1 MVSAVNLDT
10 AEQAGEEIRNDTED
24 TAAAIKVAANAAQSA
39 ARISNSGII
48 SSIAFPAMFQISI
61 TFTMPFG
68 CDAMP
73 GS

>member
-1 MVSAVNLDT
+1 MVSAVKIDSK
-10 AEQAGEEIRNDTED
+10 QAGEETRNDTED
-24 TAAAIKVAANAAQSA
+24 TAAAIKVTANVAQSA